1 MLALEDAKLV
11 PHPPEP
17 RGNLEE
23 TRLDVVDVAVEHPA
37 IQHPVRENHKAAGA
51 EDAVGVPTPEPA
63 RRAYAF
69 GIL

>member
-23 TRLDVVDVAVEHPA
+23 TRLDVVSAVESRSKK
-37 IQHPVRENHKAAGA
+37 VRTA
-51 EDAVGVPTPEPA
+51 GVPTPEPA
-63 RRAYAF
+63 SRACAF
-69 GIL
+69 GITVSS